1 MIFVLEVSV
10 PLILENQWRE
20 PYKKASFAFLGA
32 IGILE
37 RSIGCLQMPHLFQ
50 IFLLNYL
57 LNGIQPLTTFMG
69 PCRDRIW
76 YIIFSSFW
84 LAPHQWCF
92 HWYSCHNEHSMYKEI
107 PTLNPRPH
115 ILVKIFKWA
124 YLWLS
129 HYPKYFKLLY
139 IDIFGMQQ
147 STTAYTNNILNSQI
161 LAKNLQC

>member
-1 MIFVLEVSV
+1 MKRTIQESIICL
-10 PLILENQWRE
+10 PRCNRH
-20 PYKKASFAFLGA
+20 
-32 IGILE
+32 IGKIY
-37 RSIGCLQMPHLFQ
+37 RMPTNAPPIPNFPP
-50 IFLLNYL
+50 YL